1 METTNDPSHQI
12 LAVKLVGITGTAT
25 VTLPSLETMRRKALP
40 VLSQVYQEIENGNRF
55 LLFNSGFENPQR
67 VIIFSFQQA
76 IQFLSNIG

>member
-25 VTLPSLETMRRKALP
+25 VNLPSLETMWRKALP

-55 LLFNSGFENPQR
+55 LLFKSGFENPQR

>member
-25 VTLPSLETMRRKALP
+25 VNLPSLETMRRKALP